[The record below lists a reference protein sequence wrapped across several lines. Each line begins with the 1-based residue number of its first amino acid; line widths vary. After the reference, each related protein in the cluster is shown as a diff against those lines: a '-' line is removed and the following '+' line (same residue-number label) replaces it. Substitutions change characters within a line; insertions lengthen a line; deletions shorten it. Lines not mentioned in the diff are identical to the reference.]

1 MIFNFLLFLL
11 CQPNAGEVIEFLSNT
26 VNKFV
31 VKHFSLQKQTI
42 HICIATEIIFF
53 FDPFKKRIT
62 CNCVPHA
69 PLWTFCDFFFF
80 FQGKS
85 RENLALISHNSQW
98 DPMVMKL

>member
-1 MIFNFLLFLL
+1 MELPENNTGTMTFLLKAEKWYLNFLLFLL

-53 FDPFKKRIT
+53 SIPSKR
-62 CNCVPHA
+62 
-69 PLWTFCDFFFF
+69 
-80 FQGKS
+80 G
-85 RENLALISHNSQW
+85 
-98 DPMVMKL
+98 